1 MRELY
6 LKTLKKEV
14 VPSEGCTEPIAIA
27 YAASLSSEHVN
38 GEIKEVNIYLS
49 KNVIKNAMGV
59 GIPGTGGVGIEIA
72 AALGISIQKSYKKLT
87 ILSNFTKEELKKAK
101 EIVSNNIIN
110 INQKDIDKPLYIEVE
125 VSDGKDKCKVI
136 IEDTHTNVTLIKKNE
151 EVICDN
157 NCGKCCDEV
166 EDDYKLFRIKDI
178 YEFAKNID
186 FSEIEFILESARM
199 NEKVSEEGLKNDYG
213 LQVGSKILQKGTFN
227 LFSNDASNKIIAAS
241 AAASDARMD
250 GCPMPIMTTAGSGN
264 QGIACSIPVSSTSK
278 LLGKNNEDLARA
290 LVLSNLVTI
299 RIKKHMGRLSPLC
312 GAGIAGATGASCG
325 ITYLL
330 GGNLENINYCINNM
344 ISDLSGMICDGA
356 KETCALKIATG
367 TNAAIQCANLAINGI
382 SATSNDGI
390 ISQDVEKTIESIETL
405 IQNGF
410 KNVDDTILNIMLE
423 KKKKNNSK

>member
-27 YAASLSSEHVN
+27 YAASIAAEYLK

-49 KNVIKNAMGV
+49 KNVIKNAL
-59 GIPGTGGVGIEIA
+59 GVGIEIA

-87 ILSNFTKEELKKAK
+87 ITILSNFTEDELKKAK
-101 EIVSNNIIN
+101 EIVDKNIIN
-110 INQKDIDKPLYIEVE
+110 IKQKNTNKALYIEVE
-125 VSDGKDKCKVI
+125 LLSETSKSKVI
-136 IEDTHTNVTLIKKNE
+136 IEDTHTNVTLIE
-151 EVICDN
+151 CDDEIIMDN
-157 NCGKCCDEV
+157 NSEV
-166 EDDYKLFRIKDI
+166 SEDLEEDYNLFKIADI
-178 YEFAKNID
+178 YNFAKEAD
-186 FSEIEFILESARM
+186 FDDIKFILESAKM
-199 NEKVSEEGLKNDYG
+199 NEKVSEEGLKGDYG
-213 LQVGSKILQKGTFN
+213 LQVGSKIIQKGNFN

-250 GCPMPIMTTAGSGN
+250 GCAMPIMTTAGSGN
-264 QGIACSIPVSSTSK
+264 QGIACSIPVAQTSR
-278 LLGKNNEDLARA
+278 LLDKSEEELARA

-330 GGNLENINYCINNM
+330 GGDLKNINYCINNM

-382 SATSNDGI
+382 SATANDGI
-390 ISQDVEKTIESIETL
+390 VAKDVEETIESIETL

-423 KKKKNNSK
+423 KKKNNK

>member
-6 LKTLKKEV
+6 LRTLKKEV

-27 YAASLSSEHVN
+27 YAASIAAEHLK

-49 KNVIKNAMGV
+49 KNVIKNALGV

-87 ILSNFTKEELKKAK
+87 ILSNFTEDELKKAK
-101 EIVSNNIIN
+101 EIVDKNIIN
-110 INQKDIDKPLYIEVE
+110 IKQKNTNKALYIEVE
-125 VSDGKDKCKVI
+125 LLSETSKSKVI
-136 IEDTHTNVTLIKKNE
+136 IEDTHTNVTLIE
-151 EVICDN
+151 CDDEIIMDN
-157 NCGKCCDEV
+157 NSEV
-166 EDDYKLFRIKDI
+166 SEDLEEDYKLFKIADI
-178 YEFAKNID
+178 YNFAKEAD
-186 FSEIEFILESARM
+186 FDDTKFILESAKM
-199 NEKVSEEGLKNDYG
+199 NEKVSEEGLKGDYG
-213 LQVGSKILQKGTFN
+213 LQVGSKIIEKGNFN

-250 GCPMPIMTTAGSGN
+250 GCAMPIMTTAGSGN
-264 QGIACSIPVSSTSK
+264 QGIACSIPVAQTAR
-278 LLGKNNEDLARA
+278 LLDKSEEELARA

-330 GGNLENINYCINNM
+330 GGDLENINYCINNM

-382 SATSNDGI
+382 SATANDGI
-390 ISQDVEKTIESIETL
+390 VAKDVEETIESIETL

-423 KKKKNNSK
+423 KKKNNK

>member
-6 LKTLKKEV
+6 LRTLKKEV

-27 YAASLSSEHVN
+27 YAASIAAEHLN

-49 KNVIKNAMGV
+49 KNVIKNALGV

-87 ILSNFTKEELKKAK
+87 ILSNFTEDELKKAK
-101 EIVSNNIIN
+101 EIVDENIIN
-110 INQKDIDKPLYIEVE
+110 IKQKNTNKALYIEVE
-125 VSDGKDKCKVI
+125 LLSETSKAKVI
-136 IEDTHTNVTLIKKNE
+136 IEDTHTNVTLIE
-151 EVICDN
+151 CDDEIIMDN
-157 NCGKCCDEV
+157 NSEV
-166 EDDYKLFRIKDI
+166 SEDLEEDYKLFKIADI
-178 YEFAKNID
+178 YNFAKEAD
-186 FSEIEFILESARM
+186 FDDIKFILESAKM
-199 NEKVSEEGLKNDYG
+199 NEKVSEEGLKGDYG
-213 LQVGSKILQKGTFN
+213 LQVGSKIIQKGNFN

-250 GCPMPIMTTAGSGN
+250 GCAMPIMTTAGSGN
-264 QGIACSIPVSSTSK
+264 QGIACSIPVAQTAR
-278 LLGKNNEDLARA
+278 LLDKSEEELARA

-367 TNAAIQCANLAINGI
+367 TNAAIQCANLAMNGI
-382 SATSNDGI
+382 SATANDGI
-390 ISQDVEKTIESIETL
+390 VAKDVEETIESIETL

-423 KKKKNNSK
+423 KKKNNK

>member
-27 YAASLSSEHVN
+27 YAASIAAEHLK

-49 KNVIKNAMGV
+49 KNVIKNALGV

-87 ILSNFTKEELKKAK
+87 ILSNFTENELKKAK
-101 EIVSNNIIN
+101 EIVDKNIIN
-110 INQKDIDKPLYIEVE
+110 IKQKNTNKALYIEVE
-125 VSDGKDKCKVI
+125 LLSETSKSKVI
-136 IEDTHTNVTLIKKNE
+136 IEDTHTNVTLIE
-151 EVICDN
+151 CDDEIIMDN
-157 NCGKCCDEV
+157 NSEV
-166 EDDYKLFRIKDI
+166 SEDLEEDYKLFKIADI
-178 YEFAKNID
+178 YDFAKEAD
-186 FSEIEFILESARM
+186 FDDIKFILESAKM
-199 NEKVSEEGLKNDYG
+199 NEKVSEEGLKGDYG
-213 LQVGSKILQKGTFN
+213 LQVGSKIIQKGNFN

-250 GCPMPIMTTAGSGN
+250 GCAMPIMTTAGSGN
-264 QGIACSIPVSSTSK
+264 QGIACSIPVAQTAR
-278 LLGKNNEDLARA
+278 LLDKSEEELARA

-367 TNAAIQCANLAINGI
+367 TNAAIQCANLAMNGI
-382 SATSNDGI
+382 SATANDGI
-390 ISQDVEKTIESIETL
+390 VAKDVEETIESIETL

-423 KKKKNNSK
+423 KKKNNK

>member
-27 YAASLSSEHVN
+27 YAASIAAEHLK

-49 KNVIKNAMGV
+49 KNVIKNALGV

-87 ILSNFTKEELKKAK
+87 ILSNFTEDELKKAK
-101 EIVSNNIIN
+101 EIVDKNIIN
-110 INQKDIDKPLYIEVE
+110 IKQKNTNKALYIEVE
-125 VSDGKDKCKVI
+125 LLSETSKSKVI
-136 IEDTHTNVTLIKKNE
+136 IEDTHTNVTLIE
-151 EVICDN
+151 CDDEIIMDN
-157 NCGKCCDEV
+157 NSEV
-166 EDDYKLFRIKDI
+166 SEDLEEDYKLFKIADI
-178 YEFAKNID
+178 YNFAKEAD
-186 FSEIEFILESARM
+186 FDDIKFILESAKM
-199 NEKVSEEGLKNDYG
+199 NEKVSEEGLKGDYG
-213 LQVGSKILQKGTFN
+213 LQVGSKIIQKGNFN

-250 GCPMPIMTTAGSGN
+250 GCAMPIMTTAGSGN
-264 QGIACSIPVSSTSK
+264 QGIACSIPVAQTAR
-278 LLGKNNEDLARA
+278 LLDKSEEELARA

-330 GGNLENINYCINNM
+330 GGDLENINYCINNM

-382 SATSNDGI
+382 SATANDGI
-390 ISQDVEKTIESIETL
+390 VAKDVEETIESIETL

-423 KKKKNNSK
+423 KKKNNK

>member
-27 YAASLSSEHVN
+27 YAASIAAEHLK

-49 KNVIKNAMGV
+49 KNVIKNALGV

-87 ILSNFTKEELKKAK
+87 ILSNFTEDELKKAK
-101 EIVSNNIIN
+101 EIVDKNIIN
-110 INQKDIDKPLYIEVE
+110 IKQKNTHKALYIEVE
-125 VSDGKDKCKVI
+125 LLAETSKSKVI
-136 IEDTHTNVTLIKKNE
+136 IEDAHTNVTLIECDDEIIMDSNSEVSEDLE
-151 EVICDN
+151 E
-157 NCGKCCDEV
+157 
-166 EDDYKLFRIKDI
+166 DYKLFKIADI
-178 YEFAKNID
+178 YNFAKEAD
-186 FSEIEFILESARM
+186 FDDIKFILESAKM
-199 NEKVSEEGLKNDYG
+199 NEKVSEEGLKGDYG
-213 LQVGSKILQKGTFN
+213 LQVGSKIIQKGNFN

-250 GCPMPIMTTAGSGN
+250 GCAMPIMTTAGSGN
-264 QGIACSIPVSSTSK
+264 QGIACSIPVAQTAR
-278 LLGKNNEDLARA
+278 LLDKSEEELARA

-330 GGNLENINYCINNM
+330 GGDLENINYCINNM

-367 TNAAIQCANLAINGI
+367 TNAAIQCANLAMNGI
-382 SATSNDGI
+382 SATANDGI
-390 ISQDVEKTIESIETL
+390 VAKDVEETIESIETL

-423 KKKKNNSK
+423 KKKNNK

>member
-27 YAASLSSEHVN
+27 YAASIAAEHLN

-49 KNVIKNAMGV
+49 KNVIKNALGV

-87 ILSNFTKEELKKAK
+87 ILSNFTEDELKKAK
-101 EIVSNNIIN
+101 EIVDKNIIN
-110 INQKDIDKPLYIEVE
+110 IKQKNTHKALYIEVE
-125 VSDGKDKCKVI
+125 LLAETSKSKVI
-136 IEDTHTNVTLIKKNE
+136 IEDTHTNVTLIECDDEIIMGNNSEVSEDLE
-151 EVICDN
+151 E
-157 NCGKCCDEV
+157 
-166 EDDYKLFRIKDI
+166 DYKLFKIADI
-178 YEFAKNID
+178 YNFAKEAD
-186 FSEIEFILESARM
+186 FDDIKFILESAKM
-199 NEKVSEEGLKNDYG
+199 NEKVSEEGLKGDYG
-213 LQVGSKILQKGTFN
+213 LQVGSKIIQKGNFN

-250 GCPMPIMTTAGSGN
+250 GCAMPIMTTAGSGN
-264 QGIACSIPVSSTSK
+264 QGIACSIPVAQTAR
-278 LLGKNNEDLARA
+278 LLDKSEEELARA

-330 GGNLENINYCINNM
+330 GGDLENINYCINNM

-367 TNAAIQCANLAINGI
+367 TNAAIQCANLAMNGI
-382 SATSNDGI
+382 SATANDGI
-390 ISQDVEKTIESIETL
+390 VAKDVEETIESIETL

-423 KKKKNNSK
+423 KKKNNK

>member
-27 YAASLSSEHVN
+27 YAASIAAEHLK

-49 KNVIKNAMGV
+49 KNVIKNALGV

-87 ILSNFTKEELKKAK
+87 ILSNFTEYELKKAK
-101 EIVSNNIIN
+101 EIVDKNIIN
-110 INQKDIDKPLYIEVE
+110 IKQKNTNKALYIEVE
-125 VSDGKDKCKVI
+125 LLSETSKAKVI
-136 IEDTHTNVTLIKKNE
+136 IEDTHTNVTLIE
-151 EVICDN
+151 CDN
-157 NCGKCCDEV
+157 EIIMDNNSEV
-166 EDDYKLFRIKDI
+166 SEDLEEDYKLFKIADI
-178 YEFAKNID
+178 YNFAKKAD
-186 FSEIEFILESARM
+186 FDDIKFILESAKM
-199 NEKVSEEGLKNDYG
+199 NEKVSEEGLKGDYG
-213 LQVGSKILQKGTFN
+213 LQVGSKIIQKGNFN

-250 GCPMPIMTTAGSGN
+250 GCAMPIMTTAGSGN
-264 QGIACSIPVSSTSK
+264 QGIACSIPVAQTAR
-278 LLGKNNEDLARA
+278 LLDKSEEELARA

-330 GGNLENINYCINNM
+330 GGDLENINYCINNM

-367 TNAAIQCANLAINGI
+367 TNAAIQCANLAMNGI
-382 SATSNDGI
+382 SATANDGI
-390 ISQDVEKTIESIETL
+390 VAKDVEETIESIETL

-423 KKKKNNSK
+423 KKKNNK

>member
-6 LKTLKKEV
+6 LRTLKKEV

-27 YAASLSSEHVN
+27 YAASIAAEHLK

-49 KNVIKNAMGV
+49 KNVIKNALGV

-87 ILSNFTKEELKKAK
+87 ILSNFTEDELKKAK
-101 EIVSNNIIN
+101 EIVDENIIN
-110 INQKDIDKPLYIEVE
+110 IKQKNTNKALYIEVE
-125 VSDGKDKCKVI
+125 LLSETSKSKVI
-136 IEDTHTNVTLIKKNE
+136 IEDTHTNVTLIE
-151 EVICDN
+151 CDDEIIMDN
-157 NCGKCCDEV
+157 NSEV
-166 EDDYKLFRIKDI
+166 SEDLEEDYKLFKIADI
-178 YEFAKNID
+178 YNFVKEAD
-186 FSEIEFILESARM
+186 FDDIKFILESAKM
-199 NEKVSEEGLKNDYG
+199 NEKVSEEGLKGDYG
-213 LQVGSKILQKGTFN
+213 LQVGSKIIQKGNFN

-250 GCPMPIMTTAGSGN
+250 GCAMPIMTTAGSGN
-264 QGIACSIPVSSTSK
+264 QGIACSIPVAQTAR
-278 LLGKNNEDLARA
+278 LLDKSEEELARA

-330 GGNLENINYCINNM
+330 GGDLENINYCINNM

-382 SATSNDGI
+382 SATANDGI
-390 ISQDVEKTIESIETL
+390 VAKDVEETIESIETL

-423 KKKKNNSK
+423 KKKNNK

>member
-27 YAASLSSEHVN
+27 YAASIAAEHLK

-49 KNVIKNAMGV
+49 KNVIKNAL
-59 GIPGTGGVGIEIA
+59 GVGIEIA

-87 ILSNFTKEELKKAK
+87 ILSNFTEDELKKAK
-101 EIVSNNIIN
+101 EIVDENIIN
-110 INQKDIDKPLYIEVE
+110 IKQKNTNKALYIEVE
-125 VSDGKDKCKVI
+125 LLSETSKSKVI
-136 IEDTHTNVTLIKKNE
+136 IEDTHTNVTLIE
-151 EVICDN
+151 CDDEIIMDN
-157 NCGKCCDEV
+157 NSEV
-166 EDDYKLFRIKDI
+166 SEDLEEDYKLFKIADI
-178 YEFAKNID
+178 YNFAKEAD
-186 FSEIEFILESARM
+186 FDDIKFILESAKM
-199 NEKVSEEGLKNDYG
+199 NEKVSEEGLKGDYG
-213 LQVGSKILQKGTFN
+213 LQVGSKIIQKGNFN

-250 GCPMPIMTTAGSGN
+250 GCAMPIMTTAGSGN
-264 QGIACSIPVSSTSK
+264 QGIACSIPVAQTAR
-278 LLGKNNEDLARA
+278 LLDKSEEELARA

-382 SATSNDGI
+382 SATANDGI
-390 ISQDVEKTIESIETL
+390 VAKDVEETIESIETL

-423 KKKKNNSK
+423 KKKNNK

>member
-6 LKTLKKEV
+6 LRTLKKEV

-27 YAASLSSEHVN
+27 YAASIAAEHLK

-49 KNVIKNAMGV
+49 KNVIKNALGV

-87 ILSNFTKEELKKAK
+87 ILSNFTEDELKKAK
-101 EIVSNNIIN
+101 EIVDENIIN
-110 INQKDIDKPLYIEVE
+110 IKQKNTNKALYIEVE
-125 VSDGKDKCKVI
+125 LLSETSKAKVI
-136 IEDTHTNVTLIKKNE
+136 IEDTHTNVTLIE
-151 EVICDN
+151 CDDEIIMDN
-157 NCGKCCDEV
+157 NSEV
-166 EDDYKLFRIKDI
+166 SEDLEEDYKLFKIADI
-178 YEFAKNID
+178 YNFAKEAD
-186 FSEIEFILESARM
+186 FDDIKFILESAKM
-199 NEKVSEEGLKNDYG
+199 NEKVSEEGLKGDYG
-213 LQVGSKILQKGTFN
+213 LQVGSKIIQKGNFN

-250 GCPMPIMTTAGSGN
+250 GCAMPIMTTAGSGN
-264 QGIACSIPVSSTSK
+264 QGIACSIPVAQTAR
-278 LLGKNNEDLARA
+278 LLDKSEEELARA

-330 GGNLENINYCINNM
+330 GGDLENINYCINNM

-382 SATSNDGI
+382 SATANDGI
-390 ISQDVEKTIESIETL
+390 VAKDVEETIESIETL

-423 KKKKNNSK
+423 KKKNNK

>member
-27 YAASLSSEHVN
+27 YAASIAAEHLK

-49 KNVIKNAMGV
+49 KNVIKNALGV

-87 ILSNFTKEELKKAK
+87 ILSNFTEDELKKAK
-101 EIVSNNIIN
+101 EIVDKNIIN
-110 INQKDIDKPLYIEVE
+110 IKQKNTNKALYIEVE
-125 VSDGKDKCKVI
+125 LLSETSKAKVI
-136 IEDTHTNVTLIKKNE
+136 IEDTHTNVTLIE
-151 EVICDN
+151 CDN
-157 NCGKCCDEV
+157 EIIMDNNSEV
-166 EDDYKLFRIKDI
+166 SEDLEEDYKLFKIADI
-178 YEFAKNID
+178 YNFAKEAD
-186 FSEIEFILESARM
+186 FDDIKFILESAKM
-199 NEKVSEEGLKNDYG
+199 NEKVSEEGLKGDYG
-213 LQVGSKILQKGTFN
+213 LQVGSKIIQKGNFN

-250 GCPMPIMTTAGSGN
+250 GCAMPIMTTAGSGN
-264 QGIACSIPVSSTSK
+264 QGIACSIPVAQTAR
-278 LLGKNNEDLARA
+278 LLDKSEEELARA

-382 SATSNDGI
+382 SATANDGI
-390 ISQDVEKTIESIETL
+390 VAKDVEETIESIETL
-405 IQNGF
+405 IQNGL

-423 KKKKNNSK
+423 KKKNNK

>member
-14 VPSEGCTEPIAIA
+14 VQSEGCTEPIAIA
-27 YAASLSSEHVN
+27 YAASIAAEYLK

-49 KNVIKNAMGV
+49 KNVIKNALGV

-87 ILSNFTKEELKKAK
+87 ILSNFTEDELKKAK
-101 EIVSNNIIN
+101 EIVDENIIN
-110 INQKDIDKPLYIEVE
+110 IKQKNTNKALYIEVE
-125 VSDGKDKCKVI
+125 LLSETSKAKVI
-136 IEDTHTNVTLIKKNE
+136 IEDTHTNVTLIE
-151 EVICDN
+151 CDDEIIMDN
-157 NCGKCCDEV
+157 NSEV
-166 EDDYKLFRIKDI
+166 REDLEEDYKLFKIADI
-178 YEFAKNID
+178 YNFAKEAD
-186 FSEIEFILESARM
+186 FDDIKFILESAKM
-199 NEKVSEEGLKNDYG
+199 NEKVSEEGLKGDYG
-213 LQVGSKILQKGTFN
+213 LQVGSKIIQKGNFN

-250 GCPMPIMTTAGSGN
+250 GCAMPIMTTAGSGN
-264 QGIACSIPVSSTSK
+264 QGIACSIPVAQTAR
-278 LLGKNNEDLARA
+278 LLDKSEEELARA

-330 GGNLENINYCINNM
+330 GGDLENINYCINNM

-382 SATSNDGI
+382 SATANDGI
-390 ISQDVEKTIESIETL
+390 VAKDVEETIESIETL

-423 KKKKNNSK
+423 KKKNNK

>member
-27 YAASLSSEHVN
+27 YAASIAAEHLK

-49 KNVIKNAMGV
+49 KNVIKNALGV

-87 ILSNFTKEELKKAK
+87 ILSNFTEDELKKAK
-101 EIVSNNIIN
+101 EIVDKNIIN
-110 INQKDIDKPLYIEVE
+110 IKQKNTNKALYIEVE
-125 VSDGKDKCKVI
+125 LLSETSKSKVI
-136 IEDTHTNVTLIKKNE
+136 IEDTHTNVTLIE
-151 EVICDN
+151 CDDEIIIDN
-157 NCGKCCDEV
+157 NSEV
-166 EDDYKLFRIKDI
+166 SEDLEEDYKLFKIADI
-178 YEFAKNID
+178 YNFAKEAD
-186 FSEIEFILESARM
+186 FDDIKFILESAKM
-199 NEKVSEEGLKNDYG
+199 NEKVSEEGLKGDYG
-213 LQVGSKILQKGTFN
+213 LQVGSKIIQKGNFN

-250 GCPMPIMTTAGSGN
+250 GCAMPIMTTAGSGN
-264 QGIACSIPVSSTSK
+264 QGIACSIPVAQTAR
-278 LLGKNNEDLARA
+278 LLDKSEEELARA

-330 GGNLENINYCINNM
+330 GGDLENINYCINNM

-382 SATSNDGI
+382 SATANDGI
-390 ISQDVEKTIESIETL
+390 VAKDVEETIESIETL

-423 KKKKNNSK
+423 KKKNNK

>member
-14 VPSEGCTEPIAIA
+14 VPSEGCTEPISIA
-27 YAASLSSEHVN
+27 YAASIAAEHLK

-49 KNVIKNAMGV
+49 KNVIKNALGV

-87 ILSNFTKEELKKAK
+87 ILSNFTEDELKKAK
-101 EIVSNNIIN
+101 EIVDENIIN
-110 INQKDIDKPLYIEVE
+110 IKQKNTNKALYIEVE
-125 VSDGKDKCKVI
+125 LLSETSKSKVI
-136 IEDTHTNVTLIKKNE
+136 IEDTHTNVTLIE
-151 EVICDN
+151 CDDEIIMDN
-157 NCGKCCDEV
+157 NSEV
-166 EDDYKLFRIKDI
+166 SEDLEEDYKLFKIADI
-178 YEFAKNID
+178 YNFAKEAD
-186 FSEIEFILESARM
+186 FDDIKFILESAKM
-199 NEKVSEEGLKNDYG
+199 NEKVSEEGLKGDYG
-213 LQVGSKILQKGTFN
+213 LQVGSKIIEKGNFN

-250 GCPMPIMTTAGSGN
+250 GCAMPIMTTAGSGN
-264 QGIACSIPVSSTSK
+264 QGIACSIPVAQTAR
-278 LLGKNNEDLARA
+278 LLDKSEEKLARA

-330 GGNLENINYCINNM
+330 GGDLENINYCINNM

-382 SATSNDGI
+382 SATANDGI
-390 ISQDVEKTIESIETL
+390 VAKDVEETIESIETL

-423 KKKKNNSK
+423 KKKNNK

>member
-27 YAASLSSEHVN
+27 YAASIAAEHLK

-49 KNVIKNAMGV
+49 KNVIKNALGV

-87 ILSNFTKEELKKAK
+87 ILSNFTEDELKKAK
-101 EIVSNNIIN
+101 EIVDKNIIN
-110 INQKDIDKPLYIEVE
+110 IKQKNTNKALYIEVE
-125 VSDGKDKCKVI
+125 LLSETSKSKVI
-136 IEDTHTNVTLIKKNE
+136 IEDTHTNVTLIE
-151 EVICDN
+151 CDDEIIMDN
-157 NCGKCCDEV
+157 NSEV
-166 EDDYKLFRIKDI
+166 SEDLEEDYNLFKIADI
-178 YEFAKNID
+178 YNFAKEAD
-186 FSEIEFILESARM
+186 FDDIKFILESAKM
-199 NEKVSEEGLKNDYG
+199 NEKVSEEGLKGDYG
-213 LQVGSKILQKGTFN
+213 LQVGSKIIEKGNFN

-250 GCPMPIMTTAGSGN
+250 GCAMPIMTTAGSGN
-264 QGIACSIPVSSTSK
+264 QGIACSIPVAQTAR
-278 LLGKNNEDLARA
+278 LLDKSEEELARA

-330 GGNLENINYCINNM
+330 GGDLKNINYCINNM

-382 SATSNDGI
+382 SATANDGI
-390 ISQDVEKTIESIETL
+390 VAKDVEETIESIETL

-423 KKKKNNSK
+423 KKKNNK

>member
-6 LKTLKKEV
+6 LRTLKKEV

-27 YAASLSSEHVN
+27 YAASIAAEHLK

-49 KNVIKNAMGV
+49 KNVIKNALGV
-59 GIPGTGGVGIEIA
+59 GRPGTGGVGIEIA

-87 ILSNFTKEELKKAK
+87 ILSNFTEDELKKAK
-101 EIVSNNIIN
+101 EIVDKNIIN
-110 INQKDIDKPLYIEVE
+110 IKQKNTNKALYIEVE
-125 VSDGKDKCKVI
+125 LLSETSKAKVI
-136 IEDTHTNVTLIKKNE
+136 IEDTHTNVTLIE
-151 EVICDN
+151 CDDEIIMDN
-157 NCGKCCDEV
+157 NSEV
-166 EDDYKLFRIKDI
+166 SEDLEEDYKLFKIADI
-178 YEFAKNID
+178 YNFAKEAD
-186 FSEIEFILESARM
+186 FDDIKFILESAKM
-199 NEKVSEEGLKNDYG
+199 NEKVSEEGLKGDYG
-213 LQVGSKILQKGTFN
+213 LQVGSKIIEKGNFN

-250 GCPMPIMTTAGSGN
+250 GCAMPIMTTAGSGN
-264 QGIACSIPVSSTSK
+264 QGIACSIPVAQTAR
-278 LLGKNNEDLARA
+278 LLDKSEEELARA

-330 GGNLENINYCINNM
+330 GGDLENINYCINNM

-382 SATSNDGI
+382 SATANDGI
-390 ISQDVEKTIESIETL
+390 VAKDVEETIESIETL

-423 KKKKNNSK
+423 KKKNNK

>member
-27 YAASLSSEHVN
+27 YAASIAAEHLK

-49 KNVIKNAMGV
+49 KNVIKNALGV

-87 ILSNFTKEELKKAK
+87 ILSNFTEDELKKAK
-101 EIVSNNIIN
+101 EIVDKNIIN
-110 INQKDIDKPLYIEVE
+110 IKQKNTNKALYIEVE
-125 VSDGKDKCKVI
+125 LLSETSKSKVI
-136 IEDTHTNVTLIKKNE
+136 IEDTHTNVTLIE
-151 EVICDN
+151 CDN
-157 NCGKCCDEV
+157 EIIMDNNSEV
-166 EDDYKLFRIKDI
+166 SEDLEEDYKLFKIADI
-178 YEFAKNID
+178 YNFAKEVD
-186 FSEIEFILESARM
+186 FDDIKFILESAKM
-199 NEKVSEEGLKNDYG
+199 NEKVSEEGLKGDYG
-213 LQVGSKILQKGTFN
+213 LQVGSKIIQKGNFN

-250 GCPMPIMTTAGSGN
+250 GCAMPIMTTAGSGN
-264 QGIACSIPVSSTSK
+264 QGIACSIPVAQTAR
-278 LLGKNNEDLARA
+278 LLDKSEEELARA

-367 TNAAIQCANLAINGI
+367 TNAAIQCANLAMNGI
-382 SATSNDGI
+382 SATANDGI
-390 ISQDVEKTIESIETL
+390 VAKDVEETIESIETL

-423 KKKKNNSK
+423 KKKNNK

>member
-27 YAASLSSEHVN
+27 YAASIAAEHLK

-49 KNVIKNAMGV
+49 KNVIKNALGV

-87 ILSNFTKEELKKAK
+87 ILSNFTEDELKKAK
-101 EIVSNNIIN
+101 EIVDKNIIN
-110 INQKDIDKPLYIEVE
+110 IKQKNTNKALYIEVE
-125 VSDGKDKCKVI
+125 LLSETSKAKVI
-136 IEDTHTNVTLIKKNE
+136 IEDTHTNVTLIE
-151 EVICDN
+151 CDN
-157 NCGKCCDEV
+157 EIIMDNNSEV
-166 EDDYKLFRIKDI
+166 SEDLEEDYKLFKIADI
-178 YEFAKNID
+178 YNFAKKAD
-186 FSEIEFILESARM
+186 FDDIKFILESAKM
-199 NEKVSEEGLKNDYG
+199 NEKVSEEGLKGDYG
-213 LQVGSKILQKGTFN
+213 LQVGSKIIQKGNFN

-250 GCPMPIMTTAGSGN
+250 GCAIPIMTTAGSGN
-264 QGIACSIPVSSTSK
+264 QGIACSIPVAQTAR
-278 LLGKNNEDLARA
+278 LLDKSEEELARA

-330 GGNLENINYCINNM
+330 GGDLENINYCINNM

-382 SATSNDGI
+382 SATANDGI
-390 ISQDVEKTIESIETL
+390 VAKDVEETIESIETL
-405 IQNGF
+405 IQNGL

-423 KKKKNNSK
+423 KKKNNK

>member
-27 YAASLSSEHVN
+27 YAASIAAENLK

-49 KNVIKNAMGV
+49 KNVIKNALGV

-87 ILSNFTKEELKKAK
+87 ILSNFTEDELKKAK
-101 EIVSNNIIN
+101 EIVDKNIIN
-110 INQKDIDKPLYIEVE
+110 IKQKNTNKALYIEVE
-125 VSDGKDKCKVI
+125 LLAETSKSKVI
-136 IEDTHTNVTLIKKNE
+136 IEDTHTNVTLIE
-151 EVICDN
+151 CDDEIIMDN
-157 NCGKCCDEV
+157 NSQV
-166 EDDYKLFRIKDI
+166 SEDLEEDYKLFKIADI
-178 YEFAKNID
+178 YNFAKEAD
-186 FSEIEFILESARM
+186 FDDIKFILESAKM
-199 NEKVSEEGLKNDYG
+199 NEKVSEEGLKGDYG
-213 LQVGSKILQKGTFN
+213 LQVGSKIIQKGNFN

-250 GCPMPIMTTAGSGN
+250 GCAMPIMTTAGSGN
-264 QGIACSIPVSSTSK
+264 QGIACSIPVAQTAR
-278 LLGKNNEDLARA
+278 LLDKSEEELARA

-330 GGNLENINYCINNM
+330 GGDLENINYCINNM

-367 TNAAIQCANLAINGI
+367 TNAAIQCANLAMNGI
-382 SATSNDGI
+382 SATANDGI
-390 ISQDVEKTIESIETL
+390 VAKDVEETIESIETL

-423 KKKKNNSK
+423 KKKNNK

>member
-6 LKTLKKEV
+6 LRTLKKEV

-27 YAASLSSEHVN
+27 YAASIAAEHLK

-49 KNVIKNAMGV
+49 KNVIKNALGV

-87 ILSNFTKEELKKAK
+87 ILSNFTEDELKKAK
-101 EIVSNNIIN
+101 EIVDKNIIN
-110 INQKDIDKPLYIEVE
+110 IKQKNTNKALYIEVE
-125 VSDGKDKCKVI
+125 LLSETSKAKVI
-136 IEDTHTNVTLIKKNE
+136 IEDTHTNVTLIE
-151 EVICDN
+151 CDN
-157 NCGKCCDEV
+157 EIIMDNNSEV
-166 EDDYKLFRIKDI
+166 SEDLEEDYKLFKIADI
-178 YEFAKNID
+178 YNFAKEAD
-186 FSEIEFILESARM
+186 FDDIKFILESAKM
-199 NEKVSEEGLKNDYG
+199 NEKVSEEGLKGDYG
-213 LQVGSKILQKGTFN
+213 LQVGSKIIQKGNFN

-250 GCPMPIMTTAGSGN
+250 GCAMPIMTTAGSGN
-264 QGIACSIPVSSTSK
+264 QGIACSIPVAQTAR
-278 LLGKNNEDLARA
+278 LLDKSEEELARA

-330 GGNLENINYCINNM
+330 GGDLENINYCINNM

-382 SATSNDGI
+382 SATANDGI
-390 ISQDVEKTIESIETL
+390 VAKDVEETIESIETL

-423 KKKKNNSK
+423 KKKNNK

>member
-27 YAASLSSEHVN
+27 YAASIAAEHLK

-49 KNVIKNAMGV
+49 KNAIKNALGV

-87 ILSNFTKEELKKAK
+87 ILSNFTEDELKKAK
-101 EIVSNNIIN
+101 EIVDKNIIN
-110 INQKDIDKPLYIEVE
+110 IKQKNTNKALYIEVE
-125 VSDGKDKCKVI
+125 LLSETSKAKVI
-136 IEDTHTNVTLIKKNE
+136 IEDTHTNVTLIE
-151 EVICDN
+151 CDDEIIMDN
-157 NCGKCCDEV
+157 NSEV
-166 EDDYKLFRIKDI
+166 SEDLEEDYKLFKIADI
-178 YEFAKNID
+178 YNFAKEAD
-186 FSEIEFILESARM
+186 FDDIKFILESAKM
-199 NEKVSEEGLKNDYG
+199 NEKVSEEGLKGDYG
-213 LQVGSKILQKGTFN
+213 LQVGSKIIQKGNFN

-250 GCPMPIMTTAGSGN
+250 GCAMPIMTTAGSGN
-264 QGIACSIPVSSTSK
+264 QGIACSIPVAQTAR
-278 LLGKNNEDLARA
+278 LLDKSEEELARA

-330 GGNLENINYCINNM
+330 GGDLENINYCINNM

-382 SATSNDGI
+382 SATANDGI
-390 ISQDVEKTIESIETL
+390 VAKDVEETIESIETL

-423 KKKKNNSK
+423 KKKNNK

>member
-27 YAASLSSEHVN
+27 YAASIAAEHLK

-49 KNVIKNAMGV
+49 KNVIKNALGV

-87 ILSNFTKEELKKAK
+87 ILSNFTEDELKKAK
-101 EIVSNNIIN
+101 EIVDKNIIN
-110 INQKDIDKPLYIEVE
+110 IKQKNTNKALYIEVE
-125 VSDGKDKCKVI
+125 LLAETSKAKVI
-136 IEDTHTNVTLIKKNE
+136 IEDTHTNVTLIE
-151 EVICDN
+151 CDN
-157 NCGKCCDEV
+157 EIIMDNNSEV
-166 EDDYKLFRIKDI
+166 SEDLEEDYKLFKIADI
-178 YEFAKNID
+178 YNFAKEAD
-186 FSEIEFILESARM
+186 FDDIKFILESAKM
-199 NEKVSEEGLKNDYG
+199 NEKVSEEGLKGDYG
-213 LQVGSKILQKGTFN
+213 LQVGSKIIQKGNFN

-250 GCPMPIMTTAGSGN
+250 GCAMPIMTTAGSGN
-264 QGIACSIPVSSTSK
+264 QGIACSIPVAQTAR
-278 LLGKNNEDLARA
+278 LLDKSEEELARA

-330 GGNLENINYCINNM
+330 GGDLENINYCINNM

-382 SATSNDGI
+382 SATANDGI
-390 ISQDVEKTIESIETL
+390 VAKDVEETIESIETL

-423 KKKKNNSK
+423 KKKNNK

>member
-6 LKTLKKEV
+6 LRTLKKEV

-27 YAASLSSEHVN
+27 YAASIAAEHLK

-49 KNVIKNAMGV
+49 KNVIKNALGV

-87 ILSNFTKEELKKAK
+87 ILSNFTEDELKKAK
-101 EIVSNNIIN
+101 EIVDENIIN
-110 INQKDIDKPLYIEVE
+110 IKQKNTNKALYIEVE
-125 VSDGKDKCKVI
+125 LLSETSKSKVI
-136 IEDTHTNVTLIKKNE
+136 IEDTHTNVTLIE
-151 EVICDN
+151 CDDEIIMDN
-157 NCGKCCDEV
+157 NSEV
-166 EDDYKLFRIKDI
+166 SEDLEEDYKLFKIADI
-178 YEFAKNID
+178 YNFAKEED
-186 FSEIEFILESARM
+186 FDDIKFILESAKM
-199 NEKVSEEGLKNDYG
+199 NEKVSEEGLKGDYG
-213 LQVGSKILQKGTFN
+213 LQVGSKIIQKGNFN

-250 GCPMPIMTTAGSGN
+250 GCAMPIMTTAGSGN
-264 QGIACSIPVSSTSK
+264 QGIACSIPVAQTAR
-278 LLGKNNEDLARA
+278 LLDKSEEELARA

-382 SATSNDGI
+382 SATANDGI
-390 ISQDVEKTIESIETL
+390 VAKDVEETIESIETL

-423 KKKKNNSK
+423 KKKNNK

>member
-27 YAASLSSEHVN
+27 YAASIAAEHLK

-49 KNVIKNAMGV
+49 KNVIKNALGV

-87 ILSNFTKEELKKAK
+87 ILSNFTEDELKKAK
-101 EIVSNNIIN
+101 EIVDKNIIN
-110 INQKDIDKPLYIEVE
+110 IKQKNTHKALYIEVE
-125 VSDGKDKCKVI
+125 LLSETSKAKVI
-136 IEDTHTNVTLIKKNE
+136 IEDTHTNVTLIE
-151 EVICDN
+151 CDDEIIMDN
-157 NCGKCCDEV
+157 NSEV
-166 EDDYKLFRIKDI
+166 SEDLEEDYKLFKIADI
-178 YEFAKNID
+178 YNFAKEAD
-186 FSEIEFILESARM
+186 FDDIKFILESAKM
-199 NEKVSEEGLKNDYG
+199 NEKVSEEGLKGDYG
-213 LQVGSKILQKGTFN
+213 LQVGSKIIQKGNFN

-250 GCPMPIMTTAGSGN
+250 GCAMPIMTTAGSGN
-264 QGIACSIPVSSTSK
+264 QGIACSIPVAQTAR
-278 LLGKNNEDLARA
+278 LLYKSEEELARA

-330 GGNLENINYCINNM
+330 GGDLENINYCINNM

-382 SATSNDGI
+382 SATANDGI
-390 ISQDVEKTIESIETL
+390 VAKDVEETIESIETL

-423 KKKKNNSK
+423 KKKNNK

>member
-27 YAASLSSEHVN
+27 YAASIAAEYLK

-49 KNVIKNAMGV
+49 KNVIKNALGV

-87 ILSNFTKEELKKAK
+87 ILSNFTEDELKKAK
-101 EIVSNNIIN
+101 EIVDKNIIN
-110 INQKDIDKPLYIEVE
+110 IKQKNTNKALYIEVE
-125 VSDGKDKCKVI
+125 LLSETSKSKVI
-136 IEDTHTNVTLIKKNE
+136 IEDTHTNVTLIE
-151 EVICDN
+151 CDDEIIMDN
-157 NCGKCCDEV
+157 NSEV
-166 EDDYKLFRIKDI
+166 SEDLEEDYNLFKIADI
-178 YEFAKNID
+178 YNFAKEAD
-186 FSEIEFILESARM
+186 FDDIKFILESAKM
-199 NEKVSEEGLKNDYG
+199 NEKVSEEGLKGDYG
-213 LQVGSKILQKGTFN
+213 LQVGSKIIQKGNFN

-250 GCPMPIMTTAGSGN
+250 GCAMPIMTTAGSGN
-264 QGIACSIPVSSTSK
+264 QGIACSIPVAQTSR
-278 LLGKNNEDLARA
+278 LLDKSEEELARA

-330 GGNLENINYCINNM
+330 GGDLKNINYCINNM
-344 ISDLSGMICDGA
+344 ISDLSGMIFDGA

-382 SATSNDGI
+382 SATANDGI
-390 ISQDVEKTIESIETL
+390 VAKDVEETIESIETL

-423 KKKKNNSK
+423 KKKNNK

>member
-27 YAASLSSEHVN
+27 YAASIAAEHLK

-49 KNVIKNAMGV
+49 KNVIKNALGV

-87 ILSNFTKEELKKAK
+87 ILSNFTEDELKKAK
-101 EIVSNNIIN
+101 EIVDKNIIN
-110 INQKDIDKPLYIEVE
+110 IKQKNTNKALYIEVE
-125 VSDGKDKCKVI
+125 LLSETSKSKVI
-136 IEDTHTNVTLIKKNE
+136 IEDTHTNVTLIECNDE
-151 EVICDN
+151 IIMDN
-157 NCGKCCDEV
+157 NSEV
-166 EDDYKLFRIKDI
+166 SEDLEEDYKLFKIADI
-178 YEFAKNID
+178 YNFAKEAD
-186 FSEIEFILESARM
+186 FDDIKFILESAKM
-199 NEKVSEEGLKNDYG
+199 NEKVSEEGLKGDYG
-213 LQVGSKILQKGTFN
+213 LQVGSKIIQKGNFN

-250 GCPMPIMTTAGSGN
+250 GCAMPIMTTAGSGN
-264 QGIACSIPVSSTSK
+264 QGIACSIPVAQTAR
-278 LLGKNNEDLARA
+278 LLDKSEEELARA

-382 SATSNDGI
+382 SATANDGI
-390 ISQDVEKTIESIETL
+390 VAKDVEETIESIETL

-423 KKKKNNSK
+423 KKKNNK

>member
-6 LKTLKKEV
+6 LRTLKKEV

-27 YAASLSSEHVN
+27 YAASIAAEHLK

-49 KNVIKNAMGV
+49 KNVIKNALGV

-87 ILSNFTKEELKKAK
+87 ILSNFTEDELKKAK
-101 EIVSNNIIN
+101 EIVDENIIN
-110 INQKDIDKPLYIEVE
+110 IKQKNTNKALYIEVE
-125 VSDGKDKCKVI
+125 LLSETSKSKVI
-136 IEDTHTNVTLIKKNE
+136 IEDTHTNVTLIE
-151 EVICDN
+151 CDDEIIMDN
-157 NCGKCCDEV
+157 NSEV
-166 EDDYKLFRIKDI
+166 SEDLEEDYKLFKIADI
-178 YEFAKNID
+178 YNFAKEAD
-186 FSEIEFILESARM
+186 FDDIKFILESAKM
-199 NEKVSEEGLKNDYG
+199 NEKVSEEGLKGDYG
-213 LQVGSKILQKGTFN
+213 LQVGSKIIEKGNFN

-250 GCPMPIMTTAGSGN
+250 GCAMPIMTTAGSGN
-264 QGIACSIPVSSTSK
+264 QGIACSIPVAQTAR
-278 LLGKNNEDLARA
+278 LLDKSEEKLARA

-330 GGNLENINYCINNM
+330 GGDLENINYCINNM

-382 SATSNDGI
+382 SATANDGI
-390 ISQDVEKTIESIETL
+390 VAKDVEETIESIETL

-423 KKKKNNSK
+423 KKKNNK

>member
-27 YAASLSSEHVN
+27 YAASIAAEHLK

-49 KNVIKNAMGV
+49 KNVIKNALGV

-87 ILSNFTKEELKKAK
+87 ILSNFTEDELKKAK
-101 EIVSNNIIN
+101 EIVDKNIIN
-110 INQKDIDKPLYIEVE
+110 IKQKNTHKALYIEVE
-125 VSDGKDKCKVI
+125 LLAETSKSKVI
-136 IEDTHTNVTLIKKNE
+136 IEDTHTNVTLIE
-151 EVICDN
+151 CDDEIIMDN
-157 NCGKCCDEV
+157 NSQVSE
-166 EDDYKLFRIKDI
+166 ELEEDYKLFKIADI
-178 YEFAKNID
+178 YNFAKEAD
-186 FSEIEFILESARM
+186 FDDIKFILESAKM
-199 NEKVSEEGLKNDYG
+199 NEKVSEEGLKGDYG
-213 LQVGSKILQKGTFN
+213 LQVGSKIIQKGNFN

-250 GCPMPIMTTAGSGN
+250 GCAMPIMTTAGSGN
-264 QGIACSIPVSSTSK
+264 QGIACSIPVAQTAR
-278 LLGKNNEDLARA
+278 LLDKSEEELARA

-330 GGNLENINYCINNM
+330 GGDLENINYCINNM

-367 TNAAIQCANLAINGI
+367 TNAAIQCANLAMNGI
-382 SATSNDGI
+382 SATANDGI
-390 ISQDVEKTIESIETL
+390 VAKDVEETIESIETL

-423 KKKKNNSK
+423 KKKNNK

>member
-6 LKTLKKEV
+6 LRTLKKEV

-27 YAASLSSEHVN
+27 YAASIAAEHLK

-49 KNVIKNAMGV
+49 KNVIKNALGV

-87 ILSNFTKEELKKAK
+87 ILSNFTEDELKKAK
-101 EIVSNNIIN
+101 EIVDKNIIN
-110 INQKDIDKPLYIEVE
+110 IKQKNTNKALYIEVE
-125 VSDGKDKCKVI
+125 LLSETSKAKVI
-136 IEDTHTNVTLIKKNE
+136 IEDTHTNVTLIE
-151 EVICDN
+151 CDDEIIMDN
-157 NCGKCCDEV
+157 NSEV
-166 EDDYKLFRIKDI
+166 SEDLEEDYKLFKIADI
-178 YEFAKNID
+178 YNFAKEAD
-186 FSEIEFILESARM
+186 FDDIKFILESAKM
-199 NEKVSEEGLKNDYG
+199 NEKVSEEGLKGDYG
-213 LQVGSKILQKGTFN
+213 LQVGSKIIQKGNFN

-250 GCPMPIMTTAGSGN
+250 GCAMPIMTTAGSGN
-264 QGIACSIPVSSTSK
+264 QGIACSIPVAQTAR
-278 LLGKNNEDLARA
+278 LLDKSEEELARA

-330 GGNLENINYCINNM
+330 GGDLENINYCINNM

-382 SATSNDGI
+382 SATANDGI
-390 ISQDVEKTIESIETL
+390 VAKDVEETIESIETL

-423 KKKKNNSK
+423 KKKNNK

>member
-6 LKTLKKEV
+6 LRTLKKEV

-27 YAASLSSEHVN
+27 YAASIAAEHLK

-49 KNVIKNAMGV
+49 KNVIKNALGV

-87 ILSNFTKEELKKAK
+87 ILSNFTEDELKKAK
-101 EIVSNNIIN
+101 EIVDKNIIN
-110 INQKDIDKPLYIEVE
+110 IKQKNTNKALYIEVE
-125 VSDGKDKCKVI
+125 LLSETSKAKVI
-136 IEDTHTNVTLIKKNE
+136 IEDTHTNVTLIE
-151 EVICDN
+151 CDDEIIMDN
-157 NCGKCCDEV
+157 NSEV
-166 EDDYKLFRIKDI
+166 SEDLEEDYKLFKIADI
-178 YEFAKNID
+178 YNFAKEAD
-186 FSEIEFILESARM
+186 FDDIKFILESAKM
-199 NEKVSEEGLKNDYG
+199 NEKVSEEGLKGDYG
-213 LQVGSKILQKGTFN
+213 LQVGSKIIEKGNFN

-250 GCPMPIMTTAGSGN
+250 GCAMPIMTTAGSGN
-264 QGIACSIPVSSTSK
+264 QGIACSIPVAQTAR
-278 LLGKNNEDLARA
+278 LLDKSEEELARA

-382 SATSNDGI
+382 SATANDGI
-390 ISQDVEKTIESIETL
+390 VAKDVEETIESIETS

-423 KKKKNNSK
+423 KKKNNK

>member
-6 LKTLKKEV
+6 LRTLKKEV

-27 YAASLSSEHVN
+27 YAASIAAEHLK

-49 KNVIKNAMGV
+49 KNVIKNALGV

-87 ILSNFTKEELKKAK
+87 ILSNFTEDELKKAK
-101 EIVSNNIIN
+101 EIVDKNIIN
-110 INQKDIDKPLYIEVE
+110 IKQKNTHKALYIEVE
-125 VSDGKDKCKVI
+125 LLSETSKSKVI
-136 IEDTHTNVTLIKKNE
+136 IEDTHTNVTLIE
-151 EVICDN
+151 CDDEIIMDN
-157 NCGKCCDEV
+157 NSEV
-166 EDDYKLFRIKDI
+166 SEDLEEDYKLFKIADI
-178 YEFAKNID
+178 YNFAKEAD
-186 FSEIEFILESARM
+186 FDDIKFILESAKM
-199 NEKVSEEGLKNDYG
+199 NKKVSEEGLKGDYG
-213 LQVGSKILQKGTFN
+213 LQVGSKIIQKGNFN
-227 LFSNDASNKIIAAS
+227 LFSNDASNKIIAVS

-250 GCPMPIMTTAGSGN
+250 GCAMPIMTTAGSGN
-264 QGIACSIPVSSTSK
+264 QGIACSIPVAQTAR
-278 LLGKNNEDLARA
+278 LLDKSEEELARA

-330 GGNLENINYCINNM
+330 GGDLENINYCINNM

-382 SATSNDGI
+382 SATANDGI
-390 ISQDVEKTIESIETL
+390 VAKDVEETIESIETL

-423 KKKKNNSK
+423 KKKNNK

>member
-27 YAASLSSEHVN
+27 YAASIAAEHLK

-49 KNVIKNAMGV
+49 KNVIKNALGV

-87 ILSNFTKEELKKAK
+87 ILSNFTEDELKKAK
-101 EIVSNNIIN
+101 EIVDKNIIN
-110 INQKDIDKPLYIEVE
+110 IKQKNTNKALYIEVE
-125 VSDGKDKCKVI
+125 LLSETSKAKVI
-136 IEDTHTNVTLIKKNE
+136 IEDTHTNVTLIE
-151 EVICDN
+151 CDN
-157 NCGKCCDEV
+157 EIIMDNNSEV
-166 EDDYKLFRIKDI
+166 SEDLEEDYKLFKIADI
-178 YEFAKNID
+178 YNFAKKAD
-186 FSEIEFILESARM
+186 FDDIKFILESAKM
-199 NEKVSEEGLKNDYG
+199 NEKVSEEGLKGDYG
-213 LQVGSKILQKGTFN
+213 LQVGSKIIQKGNFN

-250 GCPMPIMTTAGSGN
+250 GCAMPIMTTAGSGN
-264 QGIACSIPVSSTSK
+264 QGIACSIPVAQTAR
-278 LLGKNNEDLARA
+278 LLDKSEEELARA

-382 SATSNDGI
+382 SATANDGI
-390 ISQDVEKTIESIETL
+390 VAKDVEETIESIETL

-423 KKKKNNSK
+423 KKKNNK

>member
-27 YAASLSSEHVN
+27 YAASIAAEHLK

-49 KNVIKNAMGV
+49 KNVIKNALGV

-87 ILSNFTKEELKKAK
+87 ILSNFTENELKKAK
-101 EIVSNNIIN
+101 EIVDKNIIN
-110 INQKDIDKPLYIEVE
+110 IKQKNTNKALYIEVE
-125 VSDGKDKCKVI
+125 LLSETSKSKVI
-136 IEDTHTNVTLIKKNE
+136 IEDTHTNVTLIE
-151 EVICDN
+151 CDN
-157 NCGKCCDEV
+157 EIIMDNNSEV
-166 EDDYKLFRIKDI
+166 SEDLEEDYKLFKIADI
-178 YEFAKNID
+178 YNFAKEAD
-186 FSEIEFILESARM
+186 FDDIKFILESAKM
-199 NEKVSEEGLKNDYG
+199 NEKVSEEGLKGDYG
-213 LQVGSKILQKGTFN
+213 LQVGSKIIQKGNFN

-250 GCPMPIMTTAGSGN
+250 GCAMPIMTTAGSGN
-264 QGIACSIPVSSTSK
+264 QGIACSIPVAQTAR
-278 LLGKNNEDLARA
+278 LLDKSEEELARA

-325 ITYLL
+325 ITYLI

-367 TNAAIQCANLAINGI
+367 TNAAIQCANLAMNGI
-382 SATSNDGI
+382 SATANDGI
-390 ISQDVEKTIESIETL
+390 VAKDVEETIESIETL

-423 KKKKNNSK
+423 KKKNNK

>member
-27 YAASLSSEHVN
+27 YAASIAAEHLK

-49 KNVIKNAMGV
+49 KNVIKNALGV

-87 ILSNFTKEELKKAK
+87 ILSNFTEDELKKAK
-101 EIVSNNIIN
+101 EIVDKNIIN
-110 INQKDIDKPLYIEVE
+110 IKQKNTNKALYIEVE
-125 VSDGKDKCKVI
+125 LLSETSKAKVI
-136 IEDTHTNVTLIKKNE
+136 IEDTHTNVTLIE
-151 EVICDN
+151 CDN
-157 NCGKCCDEV
+157 EIIMDNNSEV
-166 EDDYKLFRIKDI
+166 SEDLEEDYKLFKIADI
-178 YEFAKNID
+178 YNFAKEAD
-186 FSEIEFILESARM
+186 FDDIKFILESAKM
-199 NEKVSEEGLKNDYG
+199 NEKVSEEGLKGDYG
-213 LQVGSKILQKGTFN
+213 LQVGSKIIQKGNFN

-250 GCPMPIMTTAGSGN
+250 GCAMPIMTTAGSGN
-264 QGIACSIPVSSTSK
+264 QGIACSIPVAQTAR
-278 LLGKNNEDLARA
+278 LLDKSEEELARA

-382 SATSNDGI
+382 SATANDGI
-390 ISQDVEKTIESIETL
+390 VAKDVEETIESIETL

-410 KNVDDTILNIMLE
+410 KHVDDTILNIMLE
-423 KKKKNNSK
+423 KKKNNK

>member
-27 YAASLSSEHVN
+27 YAASIAVEHLK

-49 KNVIKNAMGV
+49 KNIIKNALGV

-87 ILSNFTKEELKKAK
+87 ILSNFTEDELKKAK
-101 EIVSNNIIN
+101 EIVDKNIIN
-110 INQKDIDKPLYIEVE
+110 IKQKNTHKALYIEVE
-125 VSDGKDKCKVI
+125 LLSETSKAKVI
-136 IEDTHTNVTLIKKNE
+136 IEDTHTNVTLIE
-151 EVICDN
+151 CDDEIIMDN
-157 NCGKCCDEV
+157 NSEV
-166 EDDYKLFRIKDI
+166 SEDLEEDYKLFKIADI
-178 YEFAKNID
+178 YNFAKEAD
-186 FSEIEFILESARM
+186 FDDIKFILESAKM
-199 NEKVSEEGLKNDYG
+199 NEKVSEEGLKGDYG
-213 LQVGSKILQKGTFN
+213 LQVGSKIIEKGNFN

-250 GCPMPIMTTAGSGN
+250 GCAMPIMTTAGSGN
-264 QGIACSIPVSSTSK
+264 QGIACSIPVAQTAR
-278 LLGKNNEDLARA
+278 LLDKSEEELARA

-330 GGNLENINYCINNM
+330 GGDLENINYCINNM

-382 SATSNDGI
+382 SATANDGI
-390 ISQDVEKTIESIETL
+390 VAKDVEETIESIETL

-423 KKKKNNSK
+423 KKKNNK

>member
-27 YAASLSSEHVN
+27 YAASIAAEYLK

-49 KNVIKNAMGV
+49 KNVIKNALGV

-87 ILSNFTKEELKKAK
+87 ILSNFTEDELKKAK
-101 EIVSNNIIN
+101 EIVDKNIIN
-110 INQKDIDKPLYIEVE
+110 IKQKNTNKALYIEVE
-125 VSDGKDKCKVI
+125 LLSETSKAKVI
-136 IEDTHTNVTLIKKNE
+136 IEDTHTNVTLIE
-151 EVICDN
+151 CDDEIIMDN
-157 NCGKCCDEV
+157 NSEV
-166 EDDYKLFRIKDI
+166 SEDLEEDYKLFKIADI
-178 YEFAKNID
+178 YNFAKEAD
-186 FSEIEFILESARM
+186 FDDIKFILESAKM
-199 NEKVSEEGLKNDYG
+199 NEKVSEEGLKGDYG
-213 LQVGSKILQKGTFN
+213 LQVGSKIIQKGNFN

-250 GCPMPIMTTAGSGN
+250 GCAMPIMTTAGSGN
-264 QGIACSIPVSSTSK
+264 QGIACSIPVAQTAR
-278 LLGKNNEDLARA
+278 LLDKSEEELARA

-330 GGNLENINYCINNM
+330 GGDLKNINYCINNM

-382 SATSNDGI
+382 SATANDGI
-390 ISQDVEKTIESIETL
+390 VAKDVEETIESIETL

-423 KKKKNNSK
+423 KKKNNK

>member
-6 LKTLKKEV
+6 LRTLKKEV

-27 YAASLSSEHVN
+27 YAASIAAEHLK

-49 KNVIKNAMGV
+49 KNVIKNALGV

-87 ILSNFTKEELKKAK
+87 ILSNFTEDELKKAK
-101 EIVSNNIIN
+101 EIVDKNIIN
-110 INQKDIDKPLYIEVE
+110 IKQKNTNKALYIEVE
-125 VSDGKDKCKVI
+125 LLSETSKAKVI
-136 IEDTHTNVTLIKKNE
+136 IEDTHTNVTLIE
-151 EVICDN
+151 CDDEIIMDN
-157 NCGKCCDEV
+157 NSEV
-166 EDDYKLFRIKDI
+166 SEDLEEDYKLFKIADI
-178 YEFAKNID
+178 YNFAKKAD
-186 FSEIEFILESARM
+186 FDDIKFILESAKM
-199 NEKVSEEGLKNDYG
+199 NEKVSEEGLKGDYG
-213 LQVGSKILQKGTFN
+213 LQVGSKIIEKGNFN

-250 GCPMPIMTTAGSGN
+250 GCAMPIMTTAGSGN
-264 QGIACSIPVSSTSK
+264 QGIACSIPVAQTAR
-278 LLGKNNEDLARA
+278 LLDKSEEELARA

-330 GGNLENINYCINNM
+330 GGDLENINYCINNM

-382 SATSNDGI
+382 SATANDGI
-390 ISQDVEKTIESIETL
+390 VAKDVEETIESIETL

-423 KKKKNNSK
+423 KKKNNK

>member
-27 YAASLSSEHVN
+27 YAASIAAEHLK

-49 KNVIKNAMGV
+49 KNVIKNALGV

-87 ILSNFTKEELKKAK
+87 ILSNFTEDELKKAK
-101 EIVSNNIIN
+101 EIVDKNIIN
-110 INQKDIDKPLYIEVE
+110 IKQKNTNKALYIEVE
-125 VSDGKDKCKVI
+125 LLSETSKSKVI
-136 IEDTHTNVTLIKKNE
+136 IEDTHTNVTLIE
-151 EVICDN
+151 CDDETIMDN
-157 NCGKCCDEV
+157 NSEV
-166 EDDYKLFRIKDI
+166 SEDLEEDYKLFKIADI
-178 YEFAKNID
+178 YNFAKEVD
-186 FSEIEFILESARM
+186 FDDIKFILESAKM
-199 NEKVSEEGLKNDYG
+199 NEKVSEEGLKGDYG
-213 LQVGSKILQKGTFN
+213 LQVGSKIIQKGNFN

-250 GCPMPIMTTAGSGN
+250 GCAMPIMTTAGSGN
-264 QGIACSIPVSSTSK
+264 QGIACSIPVAQIAR
-278 LLGKNNEDLARA
+278 LLDKSEEELARA

-330 GGNLENINYCINNM
+330 GGDLENINYCINNM

-382 SATSNDGI
+382 SATANDGI
-390 ISQDVEKTIESIETL
+390 VAKDVEETIESIETL

-423 KKKKNNSK
+423 KKKNNK